1 MNNRIR
7 HSGIITDIEGHLV
20 HVSIQQ
26 SSACDSCKVAHH
38 CNAAESKDKTIDISV
53 HDVSEYV
60 VGQRVSVSTSGR
72 VGIMAV
78 VWAYV
83 LPLVLMLGVMIVT
96 LVISD
101 DEMLSAFMSLCS
113 LVPYYIL
120 VYLLRSR
127 IQQQVA
133 FQIDS
138 IE

>member
-1 MNNRIR
+1 M
-7 HSGIITDIEGHLV
+7 
-20 HVSIQQ
+20 
-26 SSACDSCKVAHH
+26 
-38 CNAAESKDKTIDISV
+38 
-53 HDVSEYV
+53 
-60 VGQRVSVSTSGR
+60 
-72 VGIMAV
+72 MAV